1 MVATGQAEQRA
12 DSFTGGGKRPSRTP
26 SHQVVSET
34 GISWRT
40 FGSRTKPVSGRRGNS
55 SWLMPE
61 CTASGRGKW
70 APWGPVLQSFMSTS
84 FAIEVDTESETGGGD
99 TRGNPLGGG
108 SVNYVTNCFI

>member
-12 DSFTGGGKRPSRTP
+12 DSFTGAGKRPSRTP

-34 GISWRT
+34 GISSRT

-61 CTASGRGKW
+61 CRASGRGDRAPW
-70 APWGPVLQSFMSTS
+70 APVLLGFMSTS
-84 FAIEVDTESETGGGD
+84 LAIEVDTESEIGGGD
-99 TRGNPLGGG
+99 TRGNPQH
-108 SVNYVTNCFI
+108 